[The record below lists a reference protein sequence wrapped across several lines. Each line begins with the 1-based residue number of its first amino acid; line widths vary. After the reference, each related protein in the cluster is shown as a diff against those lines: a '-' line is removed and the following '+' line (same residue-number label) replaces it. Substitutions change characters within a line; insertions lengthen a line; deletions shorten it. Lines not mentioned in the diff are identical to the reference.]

1 MSAPLTVEAR
11 IRLNAGRR
19 FAFGPGKAELL
30 ARIDA
35 TGSISE
41 AAKTMEMSYMRAW
54 QIVKSLD
61 TAFAEPL
68 VLKARGGKTK
78 GGATL
83 SATGREVLRLYREM
97 ESAAQSACEKS
108 TRGFARLL
116 KP

>member
-1 MSAPLTVEAR
+1 MPAPLIVEAK
-11 IRLNAGRR
+11 IRMNSGRR

-30 ARIDA
+30 ERIDA

-61 TAFAEPL
+61 TAFAEPV
-68 VLKARGGKTK
+68 VLKTRGGKIK

-83 SATGREVLRLYREM
+83 SDTGRELLRLYREM
-97 ESAAQSACEKS
+97 ETAAQSAS
-108 TRGFARLL
+108 APSGRLIGRLL
-116 KP
+116 KT